1 MPDRDL
7 NGKLNGKIR
16 KESVMKALTSITK
29 QNIYSFDTRIVETG
43 ALIKALTVNSLVMLV
58 LYVSL
63 RILLLLTVSIRM

>member
-16 KESVMKALTSITK
+16 KESVMKALTSTTK

-43 ALIKALTVNSLVMLV
+43 ALIKALTVNSRVMLV
-58 LYVSL
+58 LYASL
-63 RILLLLTVSIRM
+63 HILLLLSVSIRM